1 MSWCGTEGDGHRG
14 LAPVHRVM
22 KSGESFGIGG
32 LLRGIGLAAL
42 LAIGGS
48 RDLALAYLDDPGV
61 YPPINESIFVPPAR
75 GSGYEDPAFGTTITR
90 ISDALNTPNAA
101 DTGTVPFIVP
111 EYATVSPFNSDRSRL
126 ILVHHSYF
134 GLYDGD
140 GHYLRDLPLDI
151 TSSSEPRWSRS
162 DPDLFYYLSGN
173 LLKQYDVATGTA
185 TLVCTFSDYAR
196 VSGGGENDL
205 SEDGTRLVLAGDSRF
220 IFVYNLLTGARGA
233 PLDTAG
239 LGVFNDIFIT
249 PDDNVLVGWDAVG
262 TGRYQ
267 GVELYDGEM
276 RFLRQAAPALGH
288 MDVTRDTTGDEVLLI
303 ATADDPQGRCGDGVA
318 KIRLAD
324 ARWTCLV
331 SFDWSVALHISAPDG
346 NGWFVVSTYDAGSSL
361 PPGPWTAYRDEI
373 LEIRLDGSEVR
384 RLAHHRSRPLTDYW
398 WQPHASV
405 SRDGSRLVY
414 GSNAGLQ
421 SILGAPAYDVD
432 SYLIDLTSTAPSSA
446 GSQGPAARRFEEDA
460 PATVYTG
467 AWYPHASPEHSG
479 GTALLAMDAGARAA
493 FTFVGSA
500 VHWIGFRDAWSGIAR
515 VSVDGVLRD
524 TVDTYAPSEEARPV
538 IEAIEG
544 LGPGPHTLAIEP
556 TGLRNPVSGG
566 SWIWI
571 DAFDATLRSEQDG
584 PAVAYA
590 GAWGT
595 DRDASYSGGSAA
607 GSVETGA
614 SATFTFAG
622 TSVSWIGD
630 RDDASGI
637 ARVLIDGVPRAEIDT
652 YAPAP
657 QAQARIYTLSGLPAG
672 IHTLTIEVTGSHGPL
687 ATGARVRVD
696 AFETPS

>member
-1 MSWCGTEGDGHRG
+1 M
-14 LAPVHRVM
+14 APARRVM
-22 KSGESFGIGG
+22 KTGESFGIGG
-32 LLRGIGLAAL
+32 LLRGIGLAAV

-48 RDLALAYLDDPGV
+48 HDLTLAYLDDRGV
-61 YPPINESIFVPPAR
+61 YPPINESIFLPPAR
-75 GSGYEDPAFGTTITR
+75 GSSYEDPEFGTTITR

-101 DTGTVPFIVP
+101 DTGSVPFIVP

-140 GHYLRDLPLDI
+140 GRYLRDLPLDI

-185 TLVCTFSDYAR
+185 TLLRAFLDFAR
-196 VSGGGENDL
+196 VSGCGEDDL
-205 SEDGTRLVLAGDSRF
+205 SEDGSRLVLVGDGRF
-220 IFVYNLLTGARGA
+220 IFVYNLMTGARGA
-233 PLDTAG
+233 ALDTDG
-239 LGVFNDIFIT
+239 LGIFNDVFIT

-262 TGRYQ
+262 TGRDQ

-276 RFLRQAAPALGH
+276 NFLRQAAPALGH
-288 MDVTRDTTGDEVLLI
+288 MDVTRDTNGDEVLLI

-324 ARWTCLV
+324 AQWTCLV

-346 NGWFVVSTYDAGSSL
+346 NGWFIVSTYAAASPLSL
-361 PPGPWTAYRDEI
+361 GPWTAYRDEI

-384 RLAHHRSRPLTDYW
+384 RLAHHRSQPLTYYW
-398 WQPHASV
+398 WEPHASV

-414 GSNAGLQ
+414 GSNSGLP
-421 SILGAPAYDVD
+421 SILGYPAYDID
-432 SYLIDLTSTAPSSA
+432 TYLIDLTSTAPSSA
-446 GSQGPAARRFEEDA
+446 GSQSPAAGRFEEGD
-460 PATVYTG
+460 PATAYTG
-467 AWYPHASPEHSG
+467 AWYPHLSPEHSG
-479 GTALLAMDAGARAA
+479 GTALLAMDAGARAT

-500 VHWIGFRDAWSGIAR
+500 VDWIGFRDAWSGIAR

-524 TVDTYAPSEEARPV
+524 TIDTYSASEEAQPV
-538 IEAIEG
+538 IETIEG
-544 LGPGPHTLAIEP
+544 LDPGPHTLAIEA
-556 TGLRNPVSGG
+556 TGQSNPASGG
-566 SWIWI
+566 AWIWI

-590 GAWGT
+590 GAWDT
-595 DRDASYSGGSAA
+595 DGAAPYSGGSAA
-607 GSVETGA
+607 GSADPGA

-637 ARVLIDGVPRAEIDT
+637 ARVLIDGVPCAEIDT

-672 IHTLTIEVTGSHGPL
+672 IHTLTIEVTGSHDPF

-696 AFETPS
+696 AFETPA